1 MSRNPNRVLCRCRQ
15 GKVSMWD
22 GKCGHCRG
30 ADHPRKAIYG
40 VKVVRPRMFA
50 PLTEKEADQ

>member
-1 MSRNPNRVLCRCRQ
+1 VSRNPTRVLCRCRK

-22 GKCGHCRG
+22 GKCGHCRD
-30 ADHPRKAIYG
+30 ADHSPKAIYG

-50 PLTEKEADQ
+50 SLTAKETDQ

>member
-1 MSRNPNRVLCRCRQ
+1 VSRNPTRVLCRCRQ

-22 GKCGHCRG
+22 GKCGHCRD

-40 VKVVRPRMFA
+40 VKVVRPPSA
-50 PLTEKEADQ
+50 PLTAKEADRE